1 MLLSNVSSFIEQNNS
16 EAKLSIPKHIAI
28 IMDGNRRW
36 AKKRFLPAVAGHWAG
51 ASALKTIVRAA
62 SDLGVK
68 RLTVYAFS
76 TENWMR
82 PALEVEALFKVLE
95 SYLQREGPEM
105 AKEGVRLK
113 VIGDISGFPSK
124 LLKVINNT
132 LSMTSGCD
140 KIDLALALNYGSR
153 NEIVRAVKSI
163 VDDCL
168 KGKILKNEISENVIA
183 SYLDTKDCQ
192 DPELL
197 IRTSGEMRLSNFLL
211 WQVSYS
217 EVYVTDVLW
226 PDFSKEHLIDAIT
239 NYSRREK
246 RLGA

>member
-1 MLLSNVSSFIEQNNS
+1 MLLSSNPTLF
-16 EAKLSIPKHIAI
+16 EAKEAKDSLIIPHHIAI

-51 ASALKTIVRAA
+51 ASTLKHVLKTA
-62 SDLGVK
+62 SELGVR

-82 PALEVEALFKVLE
+82 PAMEVEALFKVLE
-95 SYLQREGPEM
+95 SYLLREGPDM
-105 AKEGVRLK
+105 VKEGVCFK
-113 VIGDISGFPSK
+113 IIGDVSGFPSR

-132 LSMTSGCD
+132 VSMTSSCD
-140 KIDLALALNYGSR
+140 TIELAVALNYGSR
-153 NEIVRAVKSI
+153 NEITRAVKSL
-163 VDDCL
+163 VSDCL
-168 KGKILKNEISENVIA
+168 VGKITKEDISEDVIA

-211 WQVSYS
+211 WQISYS

-226 PDFSKEHLIDAIT
+226 PDFSKEHLMNAIVDY
-239 NYSRREK
+239 NRREK
-246 RLGA
+246 RLGT

>member
-1 MLLSNVSSFIEQNNS
+1 MLLSKNPSLFDLKEAQSS
-16 EAKLSIPKHIAI
+16 LTIPHHIAI

-36 AKKRFLPAVAGHWAG
+36 AKKRLLPAVAGHWAG
-51 ASALKTIVRAA
+51 AGTLKHVVKAA
-62 SDLGVK
+62 SQLGVK

-82 PALEVEALFKVLE
+82 PAMEVEALFKVLE
-95 SYLQREGPEM
+95 SYLLREGPDM
-105 AKEGVRLK
+105 VKEGISFK
-113 VIGDISGFPSK
+113 IIGDVSGFPSR
-124 LLKVINNT
+124 LLKVINAT
-132 LSMTSGCD
+132 VSMTSSSNT
-140 KIDLALALNYGSR
+140 IELVVALNYGSR
-153 NEIVRAVKSI
+153 NEITRAVKSL
-163 VDDCL
+163 VCDCL
-168 KGKILKNEISENVIA
+168 SGKIKKEDISEDVIA

-226 PDFSKEHLIDAIT
+226 PDFSKEHLMNAIVDY
-239 NYSRREK
+239 NRREK
-246 RLGA
+246 RLGT

>member
-1 MLLSNVSSFIEQNNS
+1 MSLSNTFSFKQKNES
-16 EAKLSIPKHIAI
+16 KLELEIPKHIAI

-36 AKKRFLPAVAGHWAG
+36 AKKRLLPAVSGHWAG
-51 ASALKTIVRAA
+51 ASALKTIVKDA

-76 TENWMR
+76 TENWSR
-82 PALEVEALFKVLE
+82 TSLEVEALFKVLE
-95 SYLQREGPEM
+95 SYLSREGPEM
-105 AKEGVRLK
+105 VKEGVSLK

-132 LSMTSGCD
+132 VSMTSECK
-140 KIDLALALNYGSR
+140 KIDLVLALNYGSR
-153 NEIVRAVKSI
+153 NEIVRAVKSL

-168 KGKILKNEISENVIA
+168 KGKISKNDISETLI
-183 SYLDTKDCQ
+183 SQYLDTKDCS

-211 WQVSYS
+211 WQISYS
-217 EVYVTDVLW
+217 EVYVTHVLW
-226 PDFSKEHLIDAIT
+226 PDFSKEHLLDAIKEY
-239 NYSRREK
+239 NRREK
-246 RLGA
+246 RLGT